1 MKVVF
6 TVDYN
11 QEKFDQIRAL
21 GYELEYVNEDKI
33 DESTFPYDADILVCF
48 KALDHLDLDKFTKLK
63 YIMLTSIGFDFTPN
77 DKILEKNI
85 TLINNQGGYSIP
97 MGEFIV
103 VNILQLAKQ
112 NKDPNKK
119 VAIAD
124 LDVVNPY
131 FRSREKEDFLA
142 QIGVESFSSPLK
154 NSTLD
159 LPAVSAEIRKPVI
172 DETYEYVMDVGG
184 DDVGARVLGSI
195 KDIMKKSDYDM
206 FLVINANREYT
217 TNADEVIRYMHSI
230 MGASGLNITGLI
242 NNTHLL
248 WDTRTED
255 ILKGEKLA
263 KEVSE
268 KTGIPLKYT
277 VYPSYLDIS
286 TIKDEISSEIF
297 TVDMIMREKWM

>member
-1 MKVVF
+1 MI
-6 TVDYN
+6 
-11 QEKFDQIRAL
+11 FDDKRIRIIV
-21 GYELEYVNEDKI
+21 GHYGSGKSEFSVN
-33 DESTFPYDADILVCF
+33 YA
-48 KALDHLDLDKFTKLK
+48 
-63 YIMLTSIGFDFTPN
+63 M
-77 DKILEKNI
+77 
-85 TLINNQGGYSIP
+85 
-97 MGEFIV
+97 
-103 VNILQLAKQ
+103 QLAKQ

-248 WDTRTED
+248 WDTRIED

-297 TVDMIMREKWM
+297 TVDMIMREK

>member
-1 MKVVF
+1 MI
-6 TVDYN
+6 
-11 QEKFDQIRAL
+11 FDDKRIRIIV
-21 GYELEYVNEDKI
+21 GHYGSGKSEFSVN
-33 DESTFPYDADILVCF
+33 YA
-48 KALDHLDLDKFTKLK
+48 
-63 YIMLTSIGFDFTPN
+63 M
-77 DKILEKNI
+77 
-85 TLINNQGGYSIP
+85 
-97 MGEFIV
+97 
-103 VNILQLAKQ
+103 QLAKQ
-112 NKDPNKK
+112 NKDPNTK

-195 KDIMKKSDYDM
+195 KDIMKKADYDM
-206 FLVINANREYT
+206 FLIINANREYT
-217 TNADEVIRYMHSI
+217 TNADEVIRYMRSI

>member
-1 MKVVF
+1 MI
-6 TVDYN
+6 
-11 QEKFDQIRAL
+11 FDDKRIRIIV
-21 GYELEYVNEDKI
+21 GHYGSGKSEFSVN
-33 DESTFPYDADILVCF
+33 YA
-48 KALDHLDLDKFTKLK
+48 
-63 YIMLTSIGFDFTPN
+63 M
-77 DKILEKNI
+77 
-85 TLINNQGGYSIP
+85 
-97 MGEFIV
+97 
-103 VNILQLAKQ
+103 QLAKQ

-297 TVDMIMREKWM
+297 IVDMIMREKWM

>member
-1 MKVVF
+1 MI
-6 TVDYN
+6 
-11 QEKFDQIRAL
+11 FDDKRIRIIV
-21 GYELEYVNEDKI
+21 GHYGSGKSEFSVN
-33 DESTFPYDADILVCF
+33 YA
-48 KALDHLDLDKFTKLK
+48 
-63 YIMLTSIGFDFTPN
+63 M
-77 DKILEKNI
+77 
-85 TLINNQGGYSIP
+85 
-97 MGEFIV
+97 
-103 VNILQLAKQ
+103 QLAKQ

-286 TIKDEISSEIF
+286 TIKDEISAEIF

>member
-1 MKVVF
+1 MI
-6 TVDYN
+6 
-11 QEKFDQIRAL
+11 FDDKRIRIIV
-21 GYELEYVNEDKI
+21 GHYGSGKSEFSVN
-33 DESTFPYDADILVCF
+33 YA
-48 KALDHLDLDKFTKLK
+48 
-63 YIMLTSIGFDFTPN
+63 M
-77 DKILEKNI
+77 
-85 TLINNQGGYSIP
+85 
-97 MGEFIV
+97 
-103 VNILQLAKQ
+103 QLAKQ
-112 NKDPNKK
+112 SKDPNKK

>member
-1 MKVVF
+1 MI
-6 TVDYN
+6 
-11 QEKFDQIRAL
+11 FDDKRIRIIV
-21 GYELEYVNEDKI
+21 GHYGSGKSEFSVN
-33 DESTFPYDADILVCF
+33 YA
-48 KALDHLDLDKFTKLK
+48 
-63 YIMLTSIGFDFTPN
+63 M
-77 DKILEKNI
+77 
-85 TLINNQGGYSIP
+85 
-97 MGEFIV
+97 
-103 VNILQLAKQ
+103 QLAKQ

-195 KDIMKKSDYDM
+195 KDIMKKADYDM
-206 FLVINANREYT
+206 FLIINANREYT
-217 TNADEVIRYMHSI
+217 TNADEVIRYMRSI

-248 WDTRTED
+248 WDTRIED

>member
-1 MKVVF
+1 MI
-6 TVDYN
+6 
-11 QEKFDQIRAL
+11 FDDKRIRIIV
-21 GYELEYVNEDKI
+21 GHYGSGKSEFSVN
-33 DESTFPYDADILVCF
+33 YA
-48 KALDHLDLDKFTKLK
+48 
-63 YIMLTSIGFDFTPN
+63 M
-77 DKILEKNI
+77 
-85 TLINNQGGYSIP
+85 
-97 MGEFIV
+97 
-103 VNILQLAKQ
+103 QLAKQ

-217 TNADEVIRYMHSI
+217 TNADEVIRYMRSI

-297 TVDMIMREKWM
+297 IVDMIMREKWM

>member
-1 MKVVF
+1 MI
-6 TVDYN
+6 
-11 QEKFDQIRAL
+11 FDDKRIRIIV
-21 GYELEYVNEDKI
+21 GHYGSGKSEFSVN
-33 DESTFPYDADILVCF
+33 YA
-48 KALDHLDLDKFTKLK
+48 
-63 YIMLTSIGFDFTPN
+63 M
-77 DKILEKNI
+77 
-85 TLINNQGGYSIP
+85 
-97 MGEFIV
+97 
-103 VNILQLAKQ
+103 QLAKQ
-112 NKDPNKK
+112 NKDPNTK

-217 TNADEVIRYMHSI
+217 TNADEVIRYMRSI

>member
-1 MKVVF
+1 MI
-6 TVDYN
+6 
-11 QEKFDQIRAL
+11 FDDKRIRIIV
-21 GYELEYVNEDKI
+21 GHYGSGKSEFSVN
-33 DESTFPYDADILVCF
+33 YA
-48 KALDHLDLDKFTKLK
+48 
-63 YIMLTSIGFDFTPN
+63 M
-77 DKILEKNI
+77 
-85 TLINNQGGYSIP
+85 
-97 MGEFIV
+97 
-103 VNILQLAKQ
+103 QLAKQ

>member
-1 MKVVF
+1 MI
-6 TVDYN
+6 
-11 QEKFDQIRAL
+11 FDDKRIRIIV
-21 GYELEYVNEDKI
+21 GHYGSGKSEFSVN
-33 DESTFPYDADILVCF
+33 YA
-48 KALDHLDLDKFTKLK
+48 
-63 YIMLTSIGFDFTPN
+63 M
-77 DKILEKNI
+77 
-85 TLINNQGGYSIP
+85 
-97 MGEFIV
+97 
-103 VNILQLAKQ
+103 QLAKQ

-131 FRSREKEDFLA
+131 FRSREKEDLLA

-217 TNADEVIRYMHSI
+217 TNADEVIRYMRSI

-248 WDTRTED
+248 WDTSTED
-255 ILKGEKLA
+255 IL
-263 KEVSE
+263 
-268 KTGIPLKYT
+268 
-277 VYPSYLDIS
+277 
-286 TIKDEISSEIF
+286 
-297 TVDMIMREKWM
+297 

>member
-1 MKVVF
+1 MI
-6 TVDYN
+6 
-11 QEKFDQIRAL
+11 FDDKRIRIIV
-21 GYELEYVNEDKI
+21 GHYGSGKSEFSVN
-33 DESTFPYDADILVCF
+33 YA
-48 KALDHLDLDKFTKLK
+48 
-63 YIMLTSIGFDFTPN
+63 M
-77 DKILEKNI
+77 
-85 TLINNQGGYSIP
+85 
-97 MGEFIV
+97 
-103 VNILQLAKQ
+103 QLAKQ

-131 FRSREKEDFLA
+131 FRSREKEAFLA

-172 DETYEYVMDVGG
+172 DATYEYVMDVGG

-217 TNADEVIRYMHSI
+217 TNADEVIRYMRSI

-277 VYPSYLDIS
+277 VCPNYLDIS
-286 TIKDEISSEIF
+286 PIKDEISSEIF
-297 TVDMIMREKWM
+297 IVDMIMREKWM

>member
-1 MKVVF
+1 MI
-6 TVDYN
+6 
-11 QEKFDQIRAL
+11 FDDKRIRIIV
-21 GYELEYVNEDKI
+21 GHYGSGKSEFSVN
-33 DESTFPYDADILVCF
+33 YA
-48 KALDHLDLDKFTKLK
+48 
-63 YIMLTSIGFDFTPN
+63 M
-77 DKILEKNI
+77 
-85 TLINNQGGYSIP
+85 
-97 MGEFIV
+97 
-103 VNILQLAKQ
+103 QLAKQ
-112 NKDPNKK
+112 NKDPNTK

>member
-1 MKVVF
+1 MI
-6 TVDYN
+6 
-11 QEKFDQIRAL
+11 FDDKRIRIIV
-21 GYELEYVNEDKI
+21 GHYGSGKSEFSVN
-33 DESTFPYDADILVCF
+33 YA
-48 KALDHLDLDKFTKLK
+48 
-63 YIMLTSIGFDFTPN
+63 M
-77 DKILEKNI
+77 
-85 TLINNQGGYSIP
+85 
-97 MGEFIV
+97 
-103 VNILQLAKQ
+103 QLAKQ

-217 TNADEVIRYMHSI
+217 TNVDEVIRYMRSI

-277 VYPSYLDIS
+277 VCPNYLDIS
-286 TIKDEISSEIF
+286 PIKDEISSEIF
-297 TVDMIMREKWM
+297 IVDMIMREKWM

>member
-1 MKVVF
+1 MI
-6 TVDYN
+6 
-11 QEKFDQIRAL
+11 FDDKRIRIIV
-21 GYELEYVNEDKI
+21 GHYGSGKSEFSVN
-33 DESTFPYDADILVCF
+33 YA
-48 KALDHLDLDKFTKLK
+48 
-63 YIMLTSIGFDFTPN
+63 M
-77 DKILEKNI
+77 
-85 TLINNQGGYSIP
+85 
-97 MGEFIV
+97 
-103 VNILQLAKQ
+103 QLAKQ

-248 WDTRTED
+248 WDTRIED

>member
-1 MKVVF
+1 MI
-6 TVDYN
+6 
-11 QEKFDQIRAL
+11 FDDKRIRIIV
-21 GYELEYVNEDKI
+21 GHYGSGKSEFSVN
-33 DESTFPYDADILVCF
+33 YA
-48 KALDHLDLDKFTKLK
+48 
-63 YIMLTSIGFDFTPN
+63 M
-77 DKILEKNI
+77 
-85 TLINNQGGYSIP
+85 
-97 MGEFIV
+97 
-103 VNILQLAKQ
+103 QLAKQ

-248 WDTRTED
+248 WDTSTED

-297 TVDMIMREKWM
+297 TVDMLMREKWM

>member
-1 MKVVF
+1 MI
-6 TVDYN
+6 
-11 QEKFDQIRAL
+11 FD
-21 GYELEYVNEDKI
+21 DKI
-33 DESTFPYDADILVCF
+33 RRIIVGHYGSG
-48 KALDHLDLDKFTKLK
+48 K
-63 YIMLTSIGFDFTPN
+63 S
-77 DKILEKNI
+77 
-85 TLINNQGGYSIP
+85 
-97 MGEFIV
+97 EFS
-103 VNILQLAKQ
+103 VNYAMQLAKQ

>member
-1 MKVVF
+1 MI
-6 TVDYN
+6 
-11 QEKFDQIRAL
+11 FDDKRIRIIV
-21 GYELEYVNEDKI
+21 GHYGSGKSEFSVN
-33 DESTFPYDADILVCF
+33 YA
-48 KALDHLDLDKFTKLK
+48 
-63 YIMLTSIGFDFTPN
+63 M
-77 DKILEKNI
+77 
-85 TLINNQGGYSIP
+85 
-97 MGEFIV
+97 
-103 VNILQLAKQ
+103 QLAKQ

-217 TNADEVIRYMHSI
+217 TNADEVIRYMRSI

>member
-1 MKVVF
+1 MI
-6 TVDYN
+6 
-11 QEKFDQIRAL
+11 FDDKRIRIIV
-21 GYELEYVNEDKI
+21 GHYGSGKSEFSVN
-33 DESTFPYDADILVCF
+33 YA
-48 KALDHLDLDKFTKLK
+48 
-63 YIMLTSIGFDFTPN
+63 M
-77 DKILEKNI
+77 
-85 TLINNQGGYSIP
+85 
-97 MGEFIV
+97 
-103 VNILQLAKQ
+103 QLAKQ
-112 NKDPNKK
+112 NKDSNKK

-131 FRSREKEDFLA
+131 FRSREKEDLLA

-206 FLVINANREYT
+206 FLIINANREYT
-217 TNADEVIRYMHSI
+217 TNVDEVIRYMRSI

-248 WDTRTED
+248 WDTSTED

-277 VYPSYLDIS
+277 VCPSYLDIS

>member
-1 MKVVF
+1 MI
-6 TVDYN
+6 
-11 QEKFDQIRAL
+11 FDDKRIRIIV
-21 GYELEYVNEDKI
+21 GHYGSGKSEFSVN
-33 DESTFPYDADILVCF
+33 YA
-48 KALDHLDLDKFTKLK
+48 
-63 YIMLTSIGFDFTPN
+63 M
-77 DKILEKNI
+77 
-85 TLINNQGGYSIP
+85 
-97 MGEFIV
+97 
-103 VNILQLAKQ
+103 QLAKQ

-184 DDVGARVLGSI
+184 DDVGARVLGSV
-195 KDIMKKSDYDM
+195 KDIMKKADYDM
-206 FLVINANREYT
+206 FLIINANREYT